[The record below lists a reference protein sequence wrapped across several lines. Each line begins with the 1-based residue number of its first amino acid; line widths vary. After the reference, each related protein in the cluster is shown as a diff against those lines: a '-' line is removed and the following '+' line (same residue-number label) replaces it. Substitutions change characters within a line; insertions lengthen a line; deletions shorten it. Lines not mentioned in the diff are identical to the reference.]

1 MLGGAGRLVGAV
13 IGTVAFMT
21 IHHVMAAID
30 PFHWMLFIGLFLMGT
45 MLFLPGGIASLADRL
60 IKGNRA

>member
-1 MLGGAGRLVGAV
+1 
-13 IGTVAFMT
+13 MT